1 MMDYALLRK
10 NLELEIK
17 KEFPDFELVDKRKS
31 LLMKALSKVL
41 FFNKAFMSRY
51 ITVIGNKV
59 YVPSLPF
66 KEDDPLSACVILAHE
81 WVHMKD
87 AKRWGLLYKFGYL
100 FPQIFAILAPLGL
113 VWPPAWLCALFL
125 LPLPAPV
132 RAELEFR
139 AYAVSMAVRWWTEAQ
154 EPNWGFYKR
163 QFNSSA
169 YYWMYPYDRLVEI
182 TLKEEFERIKRMDL
196 RPHERQILEILIDG

>member
-31 LLMKALSKVL
+31 LLMKVLSKVL

-59 YVPSLPF
+59 YVPSLPY

-125 LPLPAPV
+125 LPLPAPG

-139 AYAVSMAVRWWTEAQ
+139 AYAVSMAVRWWTETQ

-163 QFNSSA
+163 QFSSSA
-169 YYWMYPYDRLVEI
+169 YYWMYPYDNLVEM

-196 RPHERQILEILIDG
+196 RPHERQVLDILIRE